1 MKKKLNC
8 VLLVDDD
15 DGTNFINRKIIEKAG
30 VAEYIHTSLN
40 GKEAIEYLS
49 KVSNEG
55 IYPQPDLILMDINMP
70 VMDGWEFVE
79 VYENLKIGQKG
90 KIIIVMLTTSLNP
103 DDKKKADHYKEIS
116 DFEFKP
122 LTLKKLEKI
131 INKHF

>member
-30 VAEYIHTSLN
+30 IAEYIHTSLN
-40 GKEAIEYLS
+40 GKEAIDYLS

-55 IYPQPDLILMDINMP
+55 IYPQPDLILLDINMP

-79 VYENLKIGQKG
+79 AYENLKIGQKG

-103 DDKKKADHYKEIS
+103 DDKKKADHYNAIS

-122 LTLKKLEKI
+122 LTLKKLEEI
-131 INKHF
+131 IKKHF